1 VRGAPYAA
9 DTAGGRPRAREARE
23 AWETRERGQV
33 SIELIG
39 FLPVLLILAFA
50 AIQLGVAAYTAQ
62 QAGTAARA
70 AARMA
75 TQDEPGMSYQR
86 AGREAMSDWL
96 ADGATFRLDR
106 VADEVTV
113 TARVTIPSVIPGI
126 DDFGKAEKRSTM
138 PHD

>member
-1 VRGAPYAA
+1 MRTPGGAEGVPQTAG
-9 DTAGGRPRAREARE
+9 TAGGRPRARDG
-23 AWETRERGQV
+23 GQV
-33 SIELIG
+33 LVEFAG
-39 FLPVLLILAFA
+39 FLPVLLVLAFA
-50 AIQLGVAAYTAQ
+50 VVQLGVAAYTAQ

-75 TQDEPGMSYQR
+75 TQDRPGMSYER

-96 ADGATFRLDR
+96 ADGAAFRIDR

-126 DDFGKAEKRSTM
+126 DDFGEAEKRTTM
-138 PHD
+138 PHDD